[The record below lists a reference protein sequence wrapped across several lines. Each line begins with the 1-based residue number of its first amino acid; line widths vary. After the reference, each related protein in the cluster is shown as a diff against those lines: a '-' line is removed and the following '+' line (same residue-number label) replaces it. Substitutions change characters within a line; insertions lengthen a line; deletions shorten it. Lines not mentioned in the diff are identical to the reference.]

1 MSAVNDI
8 VSSLILAQINSGSGG
23 KVNKL
28 DMCDLFEQ
36 QTPIA
41 VKPLFG
47 DYTAKLVQLP
57 EGTWYNRYR
66 YYNTDTYVGIYCDT
80 DTHNIACITGIYR
93 GDTLLYL
100 DGPLIKREQEDN
112 YSINTVYNDDGT
124 EKERVVYKKQTL
136 KCNFSFSEL
145 TFTEYANPTVYRV
158 SIKVP
163 FSAHNI
169 YYAPDGTITYENT
182 NQVNWNLYADVYGSG
197 WSFTRFSGEE
207 LKRQMDICMQ
217 DVYAEYLRT
226 QAT

>member
-1 MSAVNDI
+1 MILDGG
-8 VSSLILAQINSGSGG
+8 LILQALAGGGTSGG

-36 QTPIA
+36 QTPLWSGN
-41 VKPLFG
+41 LFG
-47 DYTAKLVQLP
+47 DYSAKLVQLP
-57 EGTWYNRYR
+57 EGTWYNRYQ
-66 YYNTDTYVGIYCDT
+66 YYSTDTYVGIYCNT
-80 DTHNIACITGIYR
+80 DTHTIACITGIYR

-100 DGPLIKREQEDN
+100 DYPTTTREQEDN

-124 EKERVVYKKQTL
+124 EKERVVYKNQTL

-145 TFTEYANPTVYRV
+145 TFTEYVNPTAYTG

-163 FSAHNI
+163 CSAHNI
-169 YYAPDGTITYENT
+169 YYAPDGTITTEYT
-182 NQVNWNLYADVYGSG
+182 NQVNWNLSAQVYGSG
-197 WSFTRFSGEE
+197 WFFTRFSGEE

>member
-1 MSAVNDI
+1 MILGGGLITQALAGGG
-8 VSSLILAQINSGSGG
+8 SSGGG

-36 QTPIA
+36 QTPLWSGN
-41 VKPLFG
+41 LFG
-47 DYTAKLVQLP
+47 DYSAKLVQLP
-57 EGTWYNRYR
+57 EGTWYNRYQ
-66 YYNTDTYVGIYCDT
+66 YYSTDTYAGIYCST

-100 DGPLIKREQEDN
+100 DYPSTTREQEDN

-124 EKERVVYKKQTL
+124 EKERVVYKNQTL

-145 TFTEYANPTVYRV
+145 TFTEYVNPTLYNG

-163 FSAHNI
+163 CSAHNI
-169 YYAPDGTITYENT
+169 YYAPDGTITSENT
-182 NQVNWNLYADVYGSG
+182 NQVNWSLSAQVYGSG
-197 WSFTRFSGEE
+197 WFFTRFSGEE

-226 QAT
+226 QTT